1 MSLVERLLPT
11 GFGDALTFGLALAPP
26 LAARQFADLEAAV
39 EVAIKDKVFPGA
51 VVVVGRRDTVL
62 FAKGFGHFT
71 WSPASA
77 TPSPDSTLWDLASLT
92 KVVATASIAM
102 ALVDRGQLDLDAAV
116 SNHLPRFVGE
126 GRERVTIR
134 MLLDHTSGLPAF
146 APLYQ
151 DAETREQA
159 IEHLWLVPLRR
170 PPGSSA
176 DYSDLNAILL
186 GLVVERITGVPLDQL
201 ARQEV
206 FDPLGMEQTL
216 FAPGASLR
224 SRIVPS
230 MSDDQGPLAGR
241 PSDPNA
247 FALGGV
253 AGHAGVFGTG
263 SDLARFAQAWLR
275 EGRLPDGQRWVS
287 TLTLRQFLQRGST
300 TSTRV
305 LGWDTPA
312 RDPFLRT
319 TTSFGSMFSPTTYGH
334 TGWSGTSLWLDP
346 TNDLFVVI
354 LTNRSFDPQIRSSLI
369 AIRDAR
375 HSISDAARTS
385 VLALCGSASTVRC

>member
-1 MSLVERLLPT
+1 MIGLAALRSGLVLAALLP
-11 GFGDALTFGLALAPP
+11 LLSAP
-26 LAARQFADLEAAV
+26 LGARQFDDVEAAV
-39 EVAIKDKVFPGA
+39 LRAIKDQVFPGA
-51 VVVVGRRDTVL
+51 VVVIGRRDTVL
-62 FAKGFGHFT
+62 YARGFGHFT
-71 WSPASA
+71 WSA
-77 TPSPDSTLWDLASLT
+77 TSPVPTPDSTLWDLASLT

-102 ALVDRGQLDLDAAV
+102 ALVDRGQLDLDTPVA
-116 SNHLPRFVGE
+116 NHLPRFVGD

-151 DAETREQA
+151 GAETREQA

-170 PPGSSA
+170 PPGRSP

-224 SRIVPS
+224 PRIVPS
-230 MSDDQGPLAGR
+230 MSDEQGPLAGR

-263 SDLARFAQAWLR
+263 SDLGRFAQAWLR
-275 EGRLPDGQRWVS
+275 EGRLAGGQQWVS
-287 TLTLRQFLQRGST
+287 ALTLRQFLQRSPA
-300 TSTRV
+300 TSTRA

-312 RDPFLRT
+312 MNPILRT
-319 TTSFGSMFSPTTYGH
+319 TTSFGSMASAATYGH
-334 TGWSGTSLWLDP
+334 TGWSGTSLWIDP
-346 TNDLFVVI
+346 AGDLFVVL
-354 LTNRSFDPQIRSSLI
+354 LTNRSFDPKVRQSLV
-369 AIRDAR
+369 AIRDVR
-375 HSISDAARTS
+375 HGVADAARTS
-385 VLALCGSASTVRC
+385 VLALCATAQAVRC